1 MPIFWGYLL
10 TYLYV
15 FFLLFLS
22 ALLKNRFHV
31 SGETTRKVVHIGCG
45 FAWFIMSFFFRSTW
59 HLIVPPLTFVFLNY
73 LSYKKDTF
81 SGMERADKS
90 SLGTVYYA
98 LSMVVMASITAFLDE
113 RYLLPYGIA
122 LLCLSLGDG
131 LAPIFGRL
139 RKGNRLIFRGKTLYG
154 SLAVL
159 HASFLVILLMSLF
172 YHAGYD
178 IWEVLITSLLAALL
192 ELLGR
197 RGGDNL
203 LIPFGVSGL
212 LYLFILV

>member
-22 ALLKNRFHV
+22 TLLKNRFHV
-31 SGETTRKVVHIGCG
+31 PGETTRKVVHIGCG
-45 FAWFIMSFFFRSTW
+45 FAWFIMSFFFQSTW

-131 LAPIFGRL
+131 LAPIFGRMK
-139 RKGNRLIFRGKTLYG
+139 KGNRLFFRSKTLYG

-159 HASFLVILLMSLF
+159 LASFLVILLMSLF

-178 IWEVLITSLLAALL
+178 IWEMLITSLLAALL